1 MLTREIAIK
10 QATNFILDCLKYGI
24 NIEKAILFG
33 SVAKNEQ
40 RDFSD
45 IDIALIS
52 NDFTK
57 NFIINNR
64 MTSKINIKY
73 PMIEVHHFNSD
84 YFKLGDPFVN
94 EISTTGFELKW
105 ADKGNN
111 ISH

>member
-1 MLTREIAIK
+1 MFTREIAIK
-10 QATNFILDCLKYGI
+10 QATDFVLDCFKYGI

-40 RDFSD
+40 RDYSD

-52 NDFTK
+52 KDFTK

-73 PMIEVHHFNSD
+73 PLIEVHHFNTD
-84 YFKLGDPFVN
+84 YFISGDPFIN
-94 EISTTGFELKW
+94 EITSNGIELKW
-105 ADKGNN
+105 
-111 ISH
+111 ISNETIESH

>member
-10 QATNFILDCLKYGI
+10 QATNFILDCYKQGL
-24 NIEKAILFG
+24 NIEKAYLFG

-52 NDFTK
+52 KDFSN

-64 MTSKINIKY
+64 LTSKINIKY
-73 PMIEVHHFNSD
+73 PLIEVHHFNSD
-84 YFKLGDPFVN
+84 YFKNGDPFIN
-94 EISTTGFELKW
+94 EITSTGFELNW
-105 ADKGNN
+105 
-111 ISH
+111 ISIETNENH

>member
-10 QATNFILDCLKYGI
+10 QATDFVLDCFNYGI

-52 NDFTK
+52 KDFTK
-57 NFIINNR
+57 NFIFNNR
-64 MTSKINIKY
+64 MTSKINVKY
-73 PMIEVHHFNSD
+73 PLIEAHHFNAD
-84 YFKLGDPFVN
+84 YFKLGDPFIN
-94 EISTTGFELKW
+94 EITSTGIELKW
-105 ADKGNN
+105 FYNEM
-111 ISH
+111 IESH